1 MTSFPFPS
9 QVIQPDAEQAARRL
23 RLPFSCCAWKGTQGH
38 WEGTGAGNSIDFQGS
53 RSYQWGDDPRD
64 IHWAAYARTGQL
76 TMKVFRA
83 ELSPQV
89 DVAVD
94 VSESMFFHEERAART
109 RGLLQFCLLSAIGTG
124 AQVKIH
130 AVKGRRIIPLDQED
144 VLSGQWEAQLQS
156 LPPDE
161 SMPSISIWRPNG
173 MKIFISD
180 LLYPGEPDNLLETM
194 ASLKGMSVIL
204 APTLLAVVQ
213 QVGVDPIHFGII
225 MTLALAEV
233 IRNALMALK
242 STIKIDIT
250 NVYLFGVNVNENAVY
265 LLITFTFILLM
276 LLTSNLI
283 RSPIGRAM
291 IAMKSSTS
299 AAQAMGVSLMKYRLM
314 AFVISTINAA
324 LGGLLYML
332 YVRNMT
338 TATSTLLTLSTSLNI
353 LGAVIIG
360 GAKSLWGTAFGTFV
374 IYGLQSMFLSK
385 IQFFIDNPAF
395 ITMVTGVLIIVVV
408 MFFPGG
414 FAQMVVSLRS
424 YFKKKSV
431 ERRLREYGKD

>member
-161 SMPSISIWRPNG
+161 SMPSISI
-173 MKIFISD
+173 
-180 LLYPGEPDNLLETM
+180 
-194 ASLKGMSVIL
+194 
-204 APTLLAVVQ
+204 
-213 QVGVDPIHFGII
+213 
-225 MTLALAEV
+225 
-233 IRNALMALK
+233 
-242 STIKIDIT
+242 
-250 NVYLFGVNVNENAVY
+250 
-265 LLITFTFILLM
+265 
-276 LLTSNLI
+276 
-283 RSPIGRAM
+283 
-291 IAMKSSTS
+291 
-299 AAQAMGVSLMKYRLM
+299 
-314 AFVISTINAA
+314 
-324 LGGLLYML
+324 
-332 YVRNMT
+332 
-338 TATSTLLTLSTSLNI
+338 
-353 LGAVIIG
+353 
-360 GAKSLWGTAFGTFV
+360 
-374 IYGLQSMFLSK
+374 
-385 IQFFIDNPAF
+385 
-395 ITMVTGVLIIVVV
+395 
-408 MFFPGG
+408 
-414 FAQMVVSLRS
+414 
-424 YFKKKSV
+424 
-431 ERRLREYGKD
+431 

>member
-9 QVIQPDAEQAARRL
+9 QMIQPDAEQAARRL

-204 APTLLAVVQ
+204 APTLQEEAELPAGNARLKNCESGHLRRQTVLARVPCK
-213 QVGVDPIHFGII
+213 G
-225 MTLALAEV
+225 TLTEALSGE
-233 IRNALMALK
+233 AL
-242 STIKIDIT
+242 
-250 NVYLFGVNVNENAVY
+250 
-265 LLITFTFILLM
+265 
-276 LLTSNLI
+276 
-283 RSPIGRAM
+283 R
-291 IAMKSSTS
+291 
-299 AAQAMGVSLMKYRLM
+299 Q
-314 AFVISTINAA
+314 
-324 LGGLLYML
+324 
-332 YVRNMT
+332 
-338 TATSTLLTLSTSLNI
+338 
-353 LGAVIIG
+353 GAVE
-360 GAKSLWGTAFGTFV
+360 
-374 IYGLQSMFLSK
+374 LS
-385 IQFFIDNPAF
+385 
-395 ITMVTGVLIIVVV
+395 
-408 MFFPGG
+408 
-414 FAQMVVSLRS
+414 
-424 YFKKKSV
+424 
-431 ERRLREYGKD
+431 

>member
-1 MTSFPFPS
+1 M
-9 QVIQPDAEQAARRL
+9 AGRL
-23 RLPFSCCAWKGTQGH
+23 RLPFSSCAWKGTQGH

-144 VLSGQWEAQLQS
+144 VLSGQWEAQIQS

-204 APTLLAVVQ
+204 APTLQ
-213 QVGVDPIHFGII
+213 EE
-225 MTLALAEV
+225 AE
-233 IRNALMALK
+233 IPAGNARLK
-242 STIKIDIT
+242 NCESGH
-250 NVYLFGVNVNENAVY
+250 LRRQ
-265 LLITFTFILLM
+265 LITPSLSRRYARAYAAHFELWISACLRRQAVFARIPCKGT
-276 LLTSNLI
+276 LTE
-283 RSPIGRAM
+283 
-291 IAMKSSTS
+291 
-299 AAQAMGVSLMKYRLM
+299 
-314 AFVISTINAA
+314 A
-324 LGGLLYML
+324 LSGEAL
-332 YVRNMT
+332 RQ
-338 TATSTLLTLSTSLNI
+338 
-353 LGAVIIG
+353 GAVE
-360 GAKSLWGTAFGTFV
+360 
-374 IYGLQSMFLSK
+374 LS
-385 IQFFIDNPAF
+385 
-395 ITMVTGVLIIVVV
+395 
-408 MFFPGG
+408 
-414 FAQMVVSLRS
+414 
-424 YFKKKSV
+424 
-431 ERRLREYGKD
+431 

>member
-9 QVIQPDAEQAARRL
+9 QMIQPDAEQAARRL

-144 VLSGQWEAQLQS
+144 VLSGQWEAQIQS

-180 LLYPGEPDNLLETM
+180 LLYPGEPRT
-194 ASLKGMSVIL
+194 
-204 APTLLAVVQ
+204 
-213 QVGVDPIHFGII
+213 
-225 MTLALAEV
+225 
-233 IRNALMALK
+233 
-242 STIKIDIT
+242 
-250 NVYLFGVNVNENAVY
+250 
-265 LLITFTFILLM
+265 TFWK
-276 LLTSNLI
+276 
-283 RSPIGRAM
+283 P
-291 IAMKSSTS
+291 
-299 AAQAMGVSLMKYRLM
+299 
-314 AFVISTINAA
+314 
-324 LGGLLYML
+324 
-332 YVRNMT
+332 
-338 TATSTLLTLSTSLNI
+338 
-353 LGAVIIG
+353 
-360 GAKSLWGTAFGTFV
+360 W
-374 IYGLQSMFLSK
+374 
-385 IQFFIDNPAF
+385 P
-395 ITMVTGVLIIVVV
+395 
-408 MFFPGG
+408 P
-414 FAQMVVSLRS
+414 
-424 YFKKKSV
+424 
-431 ERRLREYGKD
+431 